1 MGVDKE
7 VIKEG
12 NGKDYPRP
20 GDQVTIEY
28 TGNLYAHAAGKHNH
42 YRGEQYVR
50 WRLHSTQCPLE
61 RDPAHQYLP
70 VS

>member
-1 MGVDKE
+1 MGVQKE

-28 TGNLYAHAAGKHNH
+28 TGNLYAEAAGKHNH

-50 WRLHSTQCPLE
+50 WRLHSPQAPLE
-61 RDPAHQYLP
+61 RDPAHQYLLM
-70 VS
+70 S